1 VIEERTGGENRNT
14 SYRETLYR
22 PKPWMPKKRLH
33 KEKLSAKPSL
43 TLVSGPKNL
52 KEPKMSNEIKMRQAG
67 SIEARKY
74 LSEGRKESGHHGG
87 RCCLHLRG

>member
-1 VIEERTGGENRNT
+1 VIEERTRGENHNT

-43 TLVSGPKNL
+43 TLVLGPKNL
-52 KEPKMSNEIKMRQAG
+52 KGPEMSNEIKDETGRVNG
-67 SIEARKY
+67 SAFNPIVD
-74 LSEGRKESGHHGG
+74 
-87 RCCLHLRG
+87 